1 MSHSRDVEQFWL
13 RMDLLGILIVTEG
26 THISGINYIF
36 PCEPKLQKT
45 HWTTIIVSGL
55 VTAIMVFVPRF
66 QRWRTV
72 RTCAYI
78 AVGATSFIPLIH
90 GCKRYGLDYMLQY
103 SGLKYYLIELSFYG
117 GSAVLYA
124 SDPAMAAVFERA
136 RSLIGYAGSFA
147 RPRLLTAS
155 KSAVLAFLKN
165 TQIGSLT
172 ITDEEGET
180 TVCDKSTTSEEDGE
194 RSVYDIANA
203 ELIVR
208 DSKFWIRA
216 GLFAGMGL
224 AESYMLGEIECSD
237 LTAFFKVFL
246 TNKKYFAYSATW
258 TSNVSARIGGIVR
271 KTNSLT
277 NARLH
282 IAAHYNISNDMF
294 AGFLSQDKTYSC
306 ALWLP
311 KTDNYY
317 TVESLEQA
325 QYRKLQRVIDNA
337 RIRSQEQKALA
348 QKRIKAARY
357 EDKIKVLLIDYRSL
371 PVPMEEDEN
380 YDKIVSI
387 EMLEA
392 VGAEY
397 LDTYFRCVDNLL
409 KTEGG
414 VAVFQCITIPESRY
428 KSYRKSDDFIRRY
441 IFPGGHLPTKTLL
454 LESIRSGSSHGHSP
468 RLIPESVENIGLHY
482 AKTLRCWRENFMK
495 NFESVIKPA
504 LLAEHKENGSMSNE
518 YVEVFK
524 RKCEYYFSYC
534 EAGFATKTL
543 GDAIIT
549 VGREGA
555 VQMMEDVPL

>member
-1 MSHSRDVEQFWL
+1 
-13 RMDLLGILIVTEG
+13 
-26 THISGINYIF
+26 
-36 PCEPKLQKT
+36 
-45 HWTTIIVSGL
+45 
-55 VTAIMVFVPRF
+55 
-66 QRWRTV
+66 
-72 RTCAYI
+72 
-78 AVGATSFIPLIH
+78 
-90 GCKRYGLDYMLQY
+90 
-103 SGLKYYLIELSFYG
+103 
-117 GSAVLYA
+117 
-124 SDPAMAAVFERA
+124 MAAVFEYA

-147 RPRLLTAS
+147 RPRLVTAS

-180 TVCDKSTTSEEDGE
+180 TVCGKSTESEGDGE

-216 GLFAGMGL
+216 GLFADMGF

-237 LTAFFKVFL
+237 LTALFKVL
-246 TNKKYFAYSATW
+246 ITNKKYLAHRATW
-258 TSNVSARIGGIVR
+258 TSNVSARIGGVVR

-282 IAAHYNISNDMF
+282 IAAHYDISNDMF
-294 AGFLSQDKTYSC
+294 AGFLSPDMTYSC

-337 RIRSQEQKALA
+337 RIRSSDHVLEIGTGWGSFAVLAVKQTGCKVTSITLSQEQKALA
-348 QKRIKAARY
+348 EKRIKSAGY

-371 PVPMEEDEN
+371 PVPTEEDEK

-428 KSYRKSDDFIRRY
+428 NSYRKSDDFIRRY

-468 RLIPESVENIGLHY
+468 RLIPESVENIGPHY
-482 AKTLRCWRENFMK
+482 TKTLRCWRENFMN

-518 YVEVFK
+518 DVEVFK
-524 RKCEYYFSYC
+524 RKWEYYFSYC